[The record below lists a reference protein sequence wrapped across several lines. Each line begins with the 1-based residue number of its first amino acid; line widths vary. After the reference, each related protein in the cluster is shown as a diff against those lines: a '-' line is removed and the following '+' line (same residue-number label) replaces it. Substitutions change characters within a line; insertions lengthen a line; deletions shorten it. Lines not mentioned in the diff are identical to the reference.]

1 MDLLLVRHAIAAPRT
16 LTLPDE
22 QRPLTRRGRV
32 RFAQAVSGL
41 QRLGIQLRQVH
52 HSPWLR
58 AVETAALLAPVLS
71 GELLPARA
79 LARPPDACFLD
90 EIDQTPAAL
99 VGHEPWMSEWL
110 AMLVAGSKASGA
122 MVAFKK
128 GGVAWLE
135 GQLRPGGMIIRGY
148 LPPKVLRALG
158 GAED

>member
-1 MDLLLVRHAIAAPRT
+1 MELFLVRHAIAEPRT
-16 LTLPDE
+16 FTVPDA
-22 QRPLTRRGRV
+22 QRPLTRRGRE
-32 RFAQAVSGL
+32 RFAQAVAGL
-41 QRLGIQLRQVH
+41 QRLGVQLREVH

-58 AVETAALLAPVLS
+58 AVETASLLAPVLK
-71 GELLPARA
+71 GDLLTAQA
-79 LARPPDACFLD
+79 LARPPDASLLD
-90 EIDQTPAAL
+90 EIDKTPAAL

-110 AMLVAGSKASGA
+110 ALLVAGSNASGA

-135 GQLRPGGMIIRGY
+135 GQLRPGGMTLRAY